1 MESDLLARL
10 NAEQKEAVTLNWGP
24 ALVLAGAGSGK
35 TTVLTRRI
43 AYLISQLNQDPE
55 SILAVTFTNKA
66 AGEMKKR
73 IEGLLGYDVARR
85 ATIGTFH
92 SICARIL
99 RREIDAY
106 ESPEGWRW
114 SNNFVIYDDTDS
126 MSILKAQIKKLNLDD
141 KVFVPR
147 SIKNEISSLKNDGHT
162 CARYNIQAKTY
173 RENRIAEIFASYQAD
188 LAKNNALDFDDLILL
203 FNDLMQRNPQV
214 LARQR
219 DRFRNVL
226 VDEFQD
232 TNRAQY
238 DLINSLCSP
247 NGLQQGKIEAGDEA
261 FWEGRTLMVVGDVD
275 QSIYSW
281 RKADFRICLG
291 FQNDFKSG
299 KLIKLEENYRST
311 SNILDVANSIIQNN
325 SERIDKVLRCNRGK
339 GGKAQ
344 FYEAADEI
352 DESFYVVE
360 ELKRIKARGKN
371 LKDCLILY
379 RTNAQSRA
387 IEEILVRNHVPYVM
401 VGGTR
406 FYERQEI
413 KDIIAYLKLIYNP
426 RDGQSFNRVINV
438 PKRGIGKTSL
448 DKLAEFAQET
458 NSSLIEAALSI
469 ERMTDISPKTARA
482 IKDFAEAVQRWN
494 MFSKMMKVSEL
505 LETVLKETMYI
516 KRLEEDANSSKDEL
530 ALGRIDN
537 VRELIVVAQEFE
549 ETADEPDLDSFLTR
563 ISLVSDL
570 DAVKNSEDAVTLM
583 TLHAAKGL
591 EFSVVFL
598 MGLEEGL
605 FPHMRSLES
614 EPAIE
619 EERRLM
625 YVGVTRAE
633 DMLYLTLARKRMMI
647 GKGPQGGGFST
658 SFSRPSRF
666 LKEITPGLLIGYYPA
681 PEPDAPVIESDEYS
695 NNSSFGRS
703 GGNKAGGGGGYN
715 GGESKYGNN
724 SGYGN
729 SDSGYGNR
737 SGSSSGSSSGSGSGY
752 GNSGY
757 GNSNSGYGG
766 GKSNSNSGGYG
777 GNNRGY
783 AGGGSKYG
791 DDYIGSSSSSSSS
804 SSSPS
809 AASRPRGGTS
819 NGPVKKRAMRPEDS
833 TGSGGARMERFI
845 EKEAFQS
852 NAAHAPK
859 VEFEHLQVGDVIQ
872 HTKFG
877 TGTVVQ
883 VIGNGD
889 KELYNIEFE
898 GEGKKLLDPKFAKL
912 IKLS

>member
-1 MESDLLARL
+1 METDLLARL
-10 NAEQKEAVTLNWGP
+10 NPEQKEAVTLEWGP

-43 AYLISQLNQDPE
+43 AYLISHLNQDPE

-73 IEGLLGYDVARR
+73 IESLLGYDVARR
-85 ATIGTFH
+85 LTIGTFH

-99 RREIDAY
+99 RREIEAY

-147 SIKNEISSLKNDGHT
+147 SIRNEISALKNDGHT
-162 CARYNIQAKTY
+162 CARYNTQAKTY
-173 RENRIAEIFASYQAD
+173 RENRIAEIFTAYQAD

-219 DRFRNVL
+219 ERFRNVL

-238 DLINSLCSP
+238 DLINSLSSP
-247 NGLQQGKIEAGDEA
+247 NGLQQGKIEQGDES
-261 FWEGRTLMVVGDVD
+261 FWQNRTLMVVGDVD

-352 DESFYVVE
+352 DESYYVVE
-360 ELKRIKARGKN
+360 ELKRLQARGKN

-406 FYERQEI
+406 FYERAEI

-426 RDGQSFNRVINV
+426 RDGQAFNRVINV

-448 DKLAEFAQET
+448 DKLAEFAEMS

-469 ERMTDISPKTARA
+469 ERMVDISPKTARA

-516 KRLEEDANSSKDEL
+516 QRLEEDANSSKDEL
-530 ALGRIDN
+530 ALGRIEN
-537 VRELIVVAQEFE
+537 VRELVVVAKEFE

-583 TLHAAKGL
+583 TLHGAKGL

-647 GKGPQGGGFST
+647 GRGPQGSGFST
-658 SFSRPSRF
+658 AFSKPSRF
-666 LKEITPGLLIGYYPA
+666 LKEITPGLLLGYYPA
-681 PEPDAPVIESDEYS
+681 PEPEAAPAVEFDEYG

-703 GGNKAGGGGGYN
+703 GNGGGSGGGYKGGYN

-729 SDSGYGNR
+729 SGYGNSAGYGNK
-737 SGSSSGSSSGSGSGY
+737 SGSSSGSGY

-757 GNSNSGYGG
+757 GNSSSGYGG
-766 GKSNSNSGGYG
+766 NKSNSGSAYG
-777 GNNRGY
+777 NNNRGY

-791 DDYIGSSSSSSSS
+791 DDYGGSSK
-804 SSSPS
+804 PEGTNR
-809 AASRPRGGTS
+809 APGGTS
-819 NGPVKKRAMRPEDS
+819 NGPVKKRAMRPGDS

-852 NAAHAPK
+852 NAEHAPK
-859 VEFEHLQVGDVIQ
+859 VEFEHLQIGDVIQ

-883 VIGNGD
+883 VIGEKD

-898 GEGKKLLDPKFAKL
+898 GMGKKLLDPRFAKL